1 MKFEPVAIEGAF
13 VIRLEPHVDAR
24 GEFARAFCQRE
35 LAAAGLP
42 FSIAQANLVRT
53 HHAGVVRGIHYQPEP
68 APERKLVRCLRGS
81 VFDVIVDMRPESKT
95 FRKVHSMQLDDVEK
109 LALFI
114 PAGVAHGYQ
123 TLQDETD
130 FFYLTDQFYVP
141 NLEKGVRYCDPA
153 LGVSWPL
160 PARDV
165 AARDLEWPLLG

>member
-24 GEFARAFCQRE
+24 GAFARAFCRRE
-35 LAAAGLP
+35 LAAAGLELD
-42 FSIAQANLVRT
+42 IAQANLVRT
-53 HHAGVVRGIHYQPEP
+53 NHAGVVRGVHYQTEP

-81 VFDVIVDMRPESKT
+81 VFDVIVDMRPHSGT
-95 FRKVHSMQLDDVEK
+95 FRKVHTMQLDDVER

-123 TLQDETD
+123 TLQPDTD
-130 FFYLTDQFYVP
+130 FFYMTDQFYTP
-141 NLEKGVRYCDPA
+141 GLEIGVRYCDPA
-153 LGVSWPL
+153 LGIPWPL

-165 AARDLEWPLLG
+165 AQRDLEWPLL